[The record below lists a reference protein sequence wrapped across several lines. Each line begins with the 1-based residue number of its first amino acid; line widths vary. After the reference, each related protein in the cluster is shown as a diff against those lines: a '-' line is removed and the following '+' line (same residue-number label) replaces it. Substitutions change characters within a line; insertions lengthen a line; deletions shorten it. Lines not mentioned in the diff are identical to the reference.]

1 MSLWS
6 SDQDVVLLAMDCF
19 ALMNEEASLV
29 MTLDGSNQIHP
40 APLNTAYYKFG
51 NEIQKVTT
59 GRTALQ
65 KRIMGIL
72 RQVNT
77 ATPGN
82 VEVCIFNF

>member
-6 SDQDVVLLAMDCF
+6 SEQDIVLLAMECF
-19 ALMNEEASLV
+19 ALMNEEAHLV
-29 MTLDGSNQIHP
+29 MALDGSNQIHP

-51 NEIQKVTT
+51 NESQKVTT

-65 KRIMGIL
+65 KRIMAIL
-72 RQVNT
+72 RQVNI

-82 VEVCIFNF
+82 IEVRDD